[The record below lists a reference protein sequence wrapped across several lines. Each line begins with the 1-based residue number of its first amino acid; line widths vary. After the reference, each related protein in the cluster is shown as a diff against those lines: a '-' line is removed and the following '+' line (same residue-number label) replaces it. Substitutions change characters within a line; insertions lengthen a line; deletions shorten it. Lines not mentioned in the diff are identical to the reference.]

1 MPEEKKILLIEP
13 HYLPCIAYF
22 VELLQYE
29 KVCLDIHSYY
39 EKQNYRNRC
48 YIKLSNKVEAL
59 SIPIKKEKTKELL
72 KDVRLDYTERW
83 AAIHWRSITSAY
95 GKSPFWEHYE
105 PFFASIFERQ
115 FERLLDFQLEL
126 LTVCL
131 KLMNTAP
138 KISFTE
144 AFVEKNNE
152 KEAFIDLRNHISPKN
167 EYHPERQNG
176 KLTYYQ
182 VFGETFVGNLSV
194 LDLLCCEGPNA
205 INLIKKEVLS
215 IR

>member
-22 VELLQYE
+22 IELCQYE
-29 KVCLDIHSYY
+29 EVCLDIHSYY

-48 YIKLSNKVEAL
+48 YIKLSNKIEAL

-72 KDVRLDYTERW
+72 KDVKIDYTERW
-83 AAIHWRSITSAY
+83 ADIHWRGITSAY

-105 PFFASIFERQ
+105 PFFEPIFERK
-115 FERLLDFQLEL
+115 FERLLDFQMKL

-131 KLMNTAP
+131 KLLN
-138 KISFTE
+138 ISCQVAFTE
-144 AFVEKNNE
+144 DFVEKNIE
-152 KEAFIDLRNHISPKN
+152 RKDLIDFRNQISPKN

-176 KLTYYQ
+176 KLIYSQ
-182 VFGETFVGNLSV
+182 VFGETFVGNLSI

-205 INLIKKEVLS
+205 INLLKGGNLE
-215 IR
+215 